1 MSHDRQMCT
10 HMCRAE
16 VRWWSE
22 VVNLSALFTSQC
34 RTVSVGT
41 WTSAAVTAWRSST
54 ADWTVWTST
63 MSHALCCLTSH
74 CHVRCW
80 WCTVSVSL
88 SGITWWCTVRV
99 LLSWHYLV
107 VYRECVIIVGTV
119 SVWLSWHYLVVYHEC
134 VIIVALSG
142 GVLWVCH
149 YHGITSWCTVSVSV
163 SWHYLV
169 VYRECVIIMALP
181 RGVPWVCHY
190 HSITWWCTVSVLLS
204 WHYLVFTAAVNRQS
218 FTWKKY

>member
-1 MSHDRQMCT
+1 MKWSRQ
-10 HMCRAE
+10 
-16 VRWWSE
+16 
-22 VVNLSALFTSQC
+22 
-34 RTVSVGT
+34 
-41 WTSAAVTAWRSST
+41 
-54 ADWTVWTST
+54 
-63 MSHALCCLTSH
+63 
-74 CHVRCW
+74 
-80 WCTVSVSL
+80 SL
-88 SGITWWCTVRV
+88 SFIHISMSNSFSWNVNISCSHSLKIFNSRLNRLNKYDVTCAVLFDVTLSCT
-99 LLSWHYLV
+99 LLMVYRECVIVGHYLV
-107 VYRECVIIVGTV
+107 VYRECVIIVALPDGVLWACHYRGITWWCTM
-119 SVWLSWHYLVVYHEC
+119 SVLLSWHYLVVYCEC